1 MTGIFIISL
10 HAFIHSTINKTKT
23 KLSGKHFEWMDDD
36 DDDDDDDLDDNDDD
50 DDDDFFMSL
59 NSKPTCEHLS

>member
-23 KLSGKHFEWMDDD
+23 KLSGKHFKWMDDVDDDYDDD
-36 DDDDDDDLDDNDDD
+36 DDDDY
-50 DDDDFFMSL
+50 FMSL
-59 NSKPTCEHLS
+59 NSKPTCDLLCL